1 MRFGLSEVY
10 GDLVVDQYLRGR
22 ASDRIPADVLAVPY
36 SLRTDASIDDARRD
50 SSLLS
55 FNISHTKMIRCLGGI
70 DKNAQNSKRP
80 LKQRK
85 MYTVNTAAA
94 DVEAVF
100 RLDGKVQRFSD
111 LERQVYRIS
120 RKMLA
125 QQLRSIER
133 VGLIL
138 RTDYDEVSLFF
149 RWMRLEQN
157 RT

>member
-1 MRFGLSEVY
+1 
-10 GDLVVDQYLRGR
+10 
-22 ASDRIPADVLAVPY
+22 
-36 SLRTDASIDDARRD
+36 
-50 SSLLS
+50 
-55 FNISHTKMIRCLGGI
+55 
-70 DKNAQNSKRP
+70 
-80 LKQRK
+80 

-111 LERQVYRIS
+111 LERRVYRIS

-138 RTDYDEVSLFF
+138 RTDNDEVPLFF

-157 RT
+157 RTSQLRRHGASFHQKHCHGHGAVA